1 MRRHSVRRP
10 MNWRSRDS
18 SSLRSTLS
26 STSSYNTPVTR
37 SSQSRLSCKLQK
49 GKEARISKELTQAR
63 KKRTASLRLQPITA
77 LARSKRSL
85 RTTTNK

>member
-1 MRRHSVRRP
+1 
-10 MNWRSRDS
+10 
-18 SSLRSTLS
+18 
-26 STSSYNTPVTR
+26 
-37 SSQSRLSCKLQK
+37 LQK